1 MTWLITVR
9 PGKRRLL
16 DPAKPTDAL
25 TEQHK
30 RMKAGIRMRIEHP
43 FRVLKRQF
51 RFVKVRHRG
60 VLKSTA
66 QLQTMFALV
75 NLWIGATQTA
85 GSLGM
90 SAPVVRQMAKL
101 APNTVLQARELRKT
115 SVGRIAYQWFS
126 ASDRSCLCCADLPE
140 ANSLGECCK
149 MFIQSIDRRFQKG
162 I

>member
-30 RMKAGIRMRIEHP
+30 RMKAGIRVRIEHP
-43 FRVLKRQF
+43 FRVPKRQF

-90 SAPVVRQMAKL
+90 SAPVVRQMGQAGAQYNTAGTRTEKNKL
-101 APNTVLQARELRKT
+101 RPHCISMVQRVRSFMPVLCRP
-115 SVGRIAYQWFS
+115 S
-126 ASDRSCLCCADLPE
+126 
-140 ANSLGECCK
+140 
-149 MFIQSIDRRFQKG
+149 
-162 I
+162 